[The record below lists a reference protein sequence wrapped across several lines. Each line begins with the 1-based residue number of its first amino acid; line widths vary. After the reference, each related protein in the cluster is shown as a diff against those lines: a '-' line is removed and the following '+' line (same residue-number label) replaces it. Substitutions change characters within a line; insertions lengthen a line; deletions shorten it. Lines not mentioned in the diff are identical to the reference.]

1 MVQEESEVWQCPDCA
16 TRVDISTLGFFDQVA
31 CPSCSKIVRVHKRI
45 DHFELKKIIGIGGM
59 SVVLEAYDTLL
70 DRTVAIKI
78 LNAGC
83 RHDPERSVS
92 FEKECKL
99 LARVQHPTVVKV
111 YTAGHVRGYFYF
123 AMELLEGQNL
133 EFSVRGRTS
142 THPFVMLK
150 MAHLIASGLKAAREM
165 GVLHRDLKPGNILL
179 TSEGE
184 AKLIDFGLAIA
195 LGEHEES
202 ETIWATPFYAA
213 PETLMQ
219 QPEDERADIYSLGMT
234 MRSILTMKD
243 IFSHVV
249 PPKDSAAWYAG
260 KMSLPSIALTLPTL
274 EKEICRLIDHMTSFD
289 IAARPQ
295 NYDEL
300 IHEIE
305 DAMEVMQ
312 ARVSGQYPWQRFQKY
327 LYTSGSVAVLT
338 LLLSLLP
345 LGSLF
350 GGSSAAIADSS
361 DPAAFTD
368 GQGEGVASSRALSDT
383 EAQKLA
389 KQLLRDIHE
398 PEYRDLVTI
407 ANHLSYRDEA
417 PLVQLWSMQLRWVI
431 AYLESGEDDLLA
443 GLERAILEKTKQLSS
458 QSSSSKLRED
468 LLYLAAMITTR
479 KKTGESDAAYRAALG
494 TENYA
499 MHSFARIAQLRSME
513 ARGDYA
519 RALAILDEL
528 ESTQKTQAA
537 PRALLPQLALTRHRL
552 SQHVKAHSPIATS
565 QS

>member
-1 MVQEESEVWQCPDCA
+1 MNSEETEVWKCPHCA
-16 TRVDISTLGFFDQVA
+16 TRVDISSLGFFDQVT
-31 CPSCSKIVRVHKRI
+31 CPSCSKIGRVHKWI

-78 LNAGC
+78 LNANC
-83 RHDPERSVS
+83 RLDPERSER

-123 AMELLEGQNL
+123 AMELLEGDNL
-133 EFSVRGRTS
+133 EFSVRGRS
-142 THPFVMLK
+142 ATHPFVVLK

-179 TSEGE
+179 TSAGE

-234 MRSILTMKD
+234 LRSILTMKD
-243 IFSHVV
+243 IFCHVV
-249 PPKDSAAWYAG
+249 PPQDSAAWYKG
-260 KMSLPSIALTLPTL
+260 KKSLPSIALTLPKL
-274 EKEICRLIDHMTSFD
+274 DKEIARLLDHMTSFD
-289 IAARPQ
+289 IEARPQ

-305 DAMEVMQ
+305 DAMEIMQ
-312 ARVSGQYPWQRFQKY
+312 AKVSGHYPWIRFQKY
-327 LYTSGSVAVLT
+327 LYASAGVAGLT

-345 LGSLF
+345 LKALVAETNGQDNL
-350 GGSSAAIADSS
+350 GSSIAKDSS
-361 DPAAFTD
+361 DAAKDDT
-368 GQGEGVASSRALSDT
+368 ANPRTLSDT
-383 EAQKLA
+383 DAQKIA

-398 PEYRDLVTI
+398 LGYSDLVSI
-407 ANHLSYRDEA
+407 ANHLCYRDEA
-417 PLVQLWSMQLRWVI
+417 PLVQLWSMELRWVI
-431 AYLESGEDDLLA
+431 AYLESGEDDLLTK
-443 GLERAILEKTKQLSS
+443 LERSIVEKTQRLSS

-468 LLYLAAMITTR
+468 LLYLAKMISTG
-479 KKTGESDAAYRAALG
+479 KKRRINQADFKQELS

-499 MHSFARIAQLRSME
+499 MESFARIALLRSLE

-519 RALAILDEL
+519 QALSLLDEI
-528 ESTQKTQAA
+528 ESQYA
-537 PRALLPQLALTRHRL
+537 PKALLPQLALTRHRL
-552 SQHVKAHSPIATS
+552 SQHVRAREARAVAVS